1 MRGNRLLNKMSPQY
15 KHIKWKKDK
24 YNPTKSVLVV
34 KPSGYH
40 LKCPNFKLNMLRNLL
55 ERSNSVNFCED
66 LKIVED
72 ILRQLHSFYST
83 SNRIRRKCQNCSID
97 VKLCLLCTF
106 CSTLGECY
114 KTTDTSKRNLKVI
127 I

>member
-1 MRGNRLLNKMSPQY
+1 MRYSLPTSLHYKPYKIGFGCKTIRLSPE
-15 KHIKWKKDK
+15 
-24 YNPTKSVLVV
+24 S
-34 KPSGYH
+34 
-40 LKCPNFKLNMLRNLL
+40 PNFKLNMLGNLL

-97 VKLCLLCTF
+97 VKLCLFCTF

-114 KTTDTSKRNLKVI
+114 KTTVSYTSKRNLKVI